1 MSVMNSAAGAS
12 LDGNEQYS
20 RAAWRHLW
28 MVMNSAAGASLDGNE
43 QCGRAAWR
51 HLWMVMNSAA
61 GLHGG
66 ISGW

>member
-1 MSVMNSAAGAS
+1 M
-12 LDGNEQYS
+12 E
-20 RAAWRHLW
+20 
-28 MVMNSAAGASLDGNE
+28 ASLDGNE